1 MKVVA
6 ALTGVTL
13 VLLSAVVIFTVRSDS
28 GTSHATTV
36 VSQSSGD
43 ASAPA
48 GKSPE
53 PAATATAPGVAASPT
68 QPPPSAQ
75 DVQRI
80 IAGIMAPL
88 AAPTSDGAAPT
99 KEQIE
104 AQVRA
109 QLQQLGINY

>member
-1 MKVVA
+1 MGRMKVVA

-48 GKSPE
+48 GTSPE
-53 PAATATAPGVAASPT
+53 RAARRATCSRWRGSSRN
-68 QPPPSAQ
+68 SA
-75 DVQRI
+75 
-80 IAGIMAPL
+80 
-88 AAPTSDGAAPT
+88 TT
-99 KEQIE
+99 
-104 AQVRA
+104 
-109 QLQQLGINY
+109 